1 MLSWMDAASGVLGVR
16 VIMCEC
22 HELYKEQWS
31 REWKGLGRW
40 RGGVVMV
47 DVQAGGA
54 HHTQI
59 DIAPLL
65 DDVGSF
71 RIPDRCPPDRAPPR
85 RAALRSRR
93 GSSDAP
99 SPGQDLEGRDKGAK
113 STGRPCHMSLLPHA
127 PELRLAECSSN
138 RQCNRFS
145 KGRSMDLRGNS
156 SSPLTQQALAAP
168 SPGMAT
174 CGAAR
179 ARRGRRAHRPAA

>member
-71 RIPDRCPPDRAPPR
+71 RSQTDAR
-85 RAALRSRR
+85 RIEHLVVEQRSDPE
-93 GSSDAP
+93 G
-99 SPGQDLEGRDKGAK
+99 DLLM
-113 STGRPCHMSLLPHA
+113 P
-127 PELRLAECSSN
+127 
-138 RQCNRFS
+138 Q
-145 KGRSMDLRGNS
+145 
-156 SSPLTQQALAAP
+156 
-168 SPGMAT
+168 
-174 CGAAR
+174 AR
-179 ARRGRRAHRPAA
+179 ARIWRAGTRAQKAQGGHATCRCSRMLPS

>member
-71 RIPDRCPPDRAPPR
+71 RSQTD
-85 RAALRSRR
+85 
-93 GSSDAP
+93 
-99 SPGQDLEGRDKGAK
+99 
-113 STGRPCHMSLLPHA
+113 
-127 PELRLAECSSN
+127 
-138 RQCNRFS
+138 
-145 KGRSMDLRGNS
+145 
-156 SSPLTQQALAAP
+156 
-168 SPGMAT
+168 
-174 CGAAR
+174 
-179 ARRGRRAHRPAA
+179 ARRIEHLVVEQRSDPEGDLLMLQARRHAT